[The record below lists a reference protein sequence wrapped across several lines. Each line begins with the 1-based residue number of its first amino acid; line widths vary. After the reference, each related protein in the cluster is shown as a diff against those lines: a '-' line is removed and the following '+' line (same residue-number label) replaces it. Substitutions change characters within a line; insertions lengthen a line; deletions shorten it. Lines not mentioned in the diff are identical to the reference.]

1 MDIALKRQGLKRKD
15 LAERLGI
22 SQPTL
27 SKKFK
32 YNDWRES
39 DIKKICKII
48 DIECE
53 IVLKFKDG
61 SCI

>member
-1 MDIALKRQGLKRKD
+1 MNFIITTSEKLDIALKRQGLKRKD

-32 YNDWRES
+32 YNDWR
-39 DIKKICKII
+39 DKKN
-48 DIECE
+48 
-53 IVLKFKDG
+53 L
-61 SCI
+61 